1 MWFDGTHYVYTN
13 ISEIIN
19 ALENTLSLGRN
30 AAVRKHVEIRYI
42 SIKMQLRDC
51 LETPALNEDK
61 I

>member
-1 MWFDGTHYVYTN
+1 M
-13 ISEIIN
+13 
-19 ALENTLSLGRN
+19 LENTLSLGRN

-61 I
+61 IEKSH